1 MITAADNK
9 WSNFIAHILKWE
21 GKFSK
26 DPRDVAAARCVRP
39 GQIHTNKG
47 VTFCTFKSMAAILG
61 ISPVTYDRFL
71 KLTDAEAARFI
82 YRFYTDVKGSQLPDS
97 IALAMTEA
105 AWMSGA
111 TRANTHLRDALR
123 QLGRPVATT
132 AQAITQAN
140 RVDTSALFKAYQ
152 EKRKEFLQTTLGGQD
167 RYKAFVR
174 GWVNRLNDFT
184 SKFNPFSIFWG
195 LPLLFFLIIA
205 AANRRK

>member
-26 DPRDVAAARCVRP
+26 DPRDSAAKCVQP

-47 VTFCTFKSMAAILG
+47 VTFCTFKSMAASLG

-71 KLTDAEAARFI
+71 KLTDGEAARFI

-111 TRANTHLRDALR
+111 TRANAHLRDALR
-123 QLGRPVATT
+123 QLGSPVATN
-132 AQAITQAN
+132 AQAIRQAN
-140 RVDTSALFKAYQ
+140 RVDTTALFKAYQ
-152 EKRKEFLQTTLGGQD
+152 DKRNEFLQTTLGSQD
-167 RYKAFVR
+167 RYKPFVR
-174 GWVNRLNDFT
+174 GWINRLNEFT

-195 LPLLFFLIIA
+195 LPILFFLILSVA
-205 AANRRK
+205 SKRK